1 MAERAVSGKHRLRA
15 RGQAV
20 TEFALIA
27 PVFLFVLLS
36 LVELGRAVYYTQILD
51 SAVRDA
57 TRYAIV
63 HGFEVVD
70 CSSGPFP
77 QTGSTPRVNTCDPDG
92 SVRVI
97 PTIKQRAVG
106 VLNTN
111 GPGFVA
117 HAKWCDN
124 TALEAGTSVCGDAL
138 PCGDWAG
145 ASDAYPLGDGDNG
158 RGQMVTVCVNY
169 SYESLFK
176 SFLPVPDFTVSARA
190 NLVVNH

>member
-1 MAERAVSGKHRLRA
+1 MASPHVLGRHPSRPA

-63 HGFEVVD
+63 HGFESA
-70 CSSGPFP
+70 CPSGPLP
-77 QTGSTPRVNTCDPDG
+77 PKGAKINTCDPDG
-92 SVRVI
+92 TVHVI
-97 PTIKQRAVG
+97 PTLMSRSIG
-106 VLNTN
+106 VVNTN

-117 HAKWCDN
+117 HAKWCDT
-124 TALEAGTSVCGDAL
+124 TALEAGTSLCGDAL
-138 PCGDWAG
+138 ACADWAG
-145 ASDAYPLGDGDNG
+145 AADPHPLGDGDNG
-158 RGQMVTVCVNY
+158 RSQMVTVCVSY

-176 SFLPVPDFTVSARA
+176 SFLPIPDFTVSARS